1 METPHTDHVLSWRF
15 RIAFFLK
22 FGFSVAAAALASGAA
37 FYITNNFRI
46 GPTYGEGIRV
56 IERVDAALSASL
68 VYSALFQ
75 LAAAGLAV
83 AGIALYVSHGIAGPL
98 VRLEKRFGAA
108 ARGDIGGSVR
118 LRAGDQ
124 VTALAGALNEAMLDL
139 RLQVGRLRDLT
150 GVLAELEKRVEEGG
164 AGGRPDPD
172 LASRLRTS
180 VGAVRLDIE
189 KWAVE

>member
-1 METPHTDHVLSWRF
+1 METPVAEPVVSWRF

-22 FGFSVAAAALASGAA
+22 FGFSVAVAALASGAA
-37 FYITNNFRI
+37 FYFANNFRI
-46 GPTYGEGIRV
+46 GPTYGEGMRA

-83 AGIALYVSHGIAGPL
+83 ASIALYVSHRIAGPL

-124 VTALAGALNEAMLDL
+124 VTALAGSLNETMIDL
-139 RLQVGRLRDLT
+139 RLQLGRLRDLT
-150 GVLAELEKRVEEGG
+150 GVLAELEKKIEEGG
-164 AGGRPDPD
+164 VGERPDSG

>member
-1 METPHTDHVLSWRF
+1 METPVSEPVVSWRF

-22 FGFSVAAAALASGAA
+22 FGFSVAAAAVASGAA
-37 FYITNNFRI
+37 FYFANNFRI
-46 GPTYGEGIRV
+46 GPTYGEGMRV
-56 IERVDAALSASL
+56 IERVDAALYASL
-68 VYSALFQ
+68 AYSALFQ

-83 AGIALYVSHGIAGPL
+83 AGIALYVSHKIAGPL
-98 VRLEKRFGAA
+98 VRLEKRFGAV
-108 ARGDIGGSVR
+108 ARGDIGGSVC

-124 VTALAGALNEAMLDL
+124 VTALADALNETMLDL

-150 GVLAELEKRVEEGG
+150 GALAELEKRVEEGG
-164 AGGRPDPD
+164 AGDKPDSD

-180 VGAVRLDIE
+180 VGAARLDIE

>member
-1 METPHTDHVLSWRF
+1 METPKTDHVVSWRF

-22 FGFSVAAAALASGAA
+22 FGFSVAGAALASGAA
-37 FYITNNFRI
+37 FYFANNFRI
-46 GPTYGEGIRV
+46 GPTYGEGMRA

-83 AGIALYVSHGIAGPL
+83 AGIALYVSHKIAGPL

-108 ARGDIGGSVR
+108 ARGDIGGSVC

-124 VTALAGALNEAMLDL
+124 VTALADALNETMLDL

-150 GVLAELEKRVEEGG
+150 GALAELEKRVEEGG
-164 AGGRPDPD
+164 ACDKPDSD

-180 VGAVRLDIE
+180 VGAARLDIE

>member
-1 METPHTDHVLSWRF
+1 METPNTDRVLSWRF

-37 FYITNNFRI
+37 FYFANNFRI

-56 IERVDAALSASL
+56 IERVDAALSASI

-83 AGIALYVSHGIAGPL
+83 AGIALYVSHRIAGPL
-98 VRLEKRFGAA
+98 VRLEKRLGAA
-108 ARGDIGGSVR
+108 ARGDIGGSVS

-124 VTALAGALNEAMLDL
+124 VTALAGALNESMLDL
-139 RLQVGRLRDLT
+139 RIQVGRLRDLT
-150 GVLAELEKRVEEGG
+150 GALSDLEKGIEEGG
-164 AGGRPDPD
+164 VGGGPDPD
-172 LASRLRTS
+172 LASRLRAS
-180 VGAVRLDIE
+180 VGAVRLDIR